1 MQLLLLLLHQGLCI
15 LLPWLLLPQI
25 LLLLLLLLLY
35 CRCRGMGSGC
45 GVNRCCFECCRACQ
59 CYRPR
64 CC

>member
-35 CRCRGMGSGC
+35 LLHWR
-45 GVNRCCFECCRACQ
+45 ELLLLPL
-59 CYRPR
+59 PR
-64 CC
+64 HG